1 VDFSPKVVEIMS
13 ERWKHKEGIQF
24 QQLDIRDLKGIDDKS
39 VDVAFD
45 KGTFDAMIHGSPWSP
60 PDDVREN
67 TGRYLK
73 EIHRVLKDDGV
84 FLWVT
89 FRQPHFMKPL
99 LDREGLWDLQLEIL
113 GGKGGA
119 FDYYGWV
126 IKKSKRQDSTEE
138 GKKTDA

>member
-1 VDFSPKVVEIMS
+1 MS
-13 ERWKHKEGIQF
+13 ERWKHKKGIQF
-24 QQLDIRDLKGIDDKS
+24 QQMDVRELKGIDDKS

-119 FDYYGWV
+119 FDYYGWA

>member
-1 VDFSPKVVEIMS
+1 VVEMMT
-13 ERWKHKEGIQF
+13 ERWKGKSGIKWEQM
-24 QQLDIRDLKGIDDKS
+24 DVREMTGVADKS
-39 VDVAFD
+39 VRVAFD

-60 PDDVREN
+60 PPDVKDN

-73 EIHRVLKDDGV
+73 EVHRVLEDDGV

-89 FRQPHFMKPL
+89 FRQPHFMRPL
-99 LDREGLWDLQLEIL
+99 LDRDGLWDLHMEVL

-126 IKKSKRQDSTEE
+126 IRKAEKK
-138 GKKTDA
+138 A